1 MPKSK
6 KPRKKGAHGREQAA
20 RSRLLR
26 NQFKDPAECRRLV
39 KIVEDARAARHK
51 GSAQLGYL
59 FALADQDFM
68 VERFIEA
75 FMALER
81 WQTTEEMDDFS
92 LVNSMLMIG
101 AIAFLKVGVQES
113 ERLDEIRRAAYAAT
127 LAIDHRNMGRR
138 IPDEL
143 IEDTREGLTTAQ
155 MIFEA
160 ATANG
165 MNQELIEVLKEN
177 DPEHIASTPG
187 RFREH
192 RRLIL
197 GDYLEKVQALEAA
210 QNPHREFTVPEIASL
225 AHQPKA
231 RVNGI
236 LETLAG
242 KGTELHVR
250 TVHGL
255 TLVSFGGR
263 LSFAEEERNRR
274 LERERLKAE
283 EAKREAEEE
292 KSMRVERIEK
302 GRMQAEKIRIMAAP
316 SPNWFDAI
324 VCAGDAHA

>member
-165 MNQELIEVLKEN
+165 MNQELIEVVKEN
-177 DPEHIASTPG
+177 APEHIASTPG

-210 QNPHREFTVPEIASL
+210 QAE
-225 AHQPKA
+225 
-231 RVNGI
+231 RVNHMKV
-236 LETLAG
+236 TG
-242 KGTELHVR
+242 KLPPPPP
-250 TVHGL
+250 L
-255 TLVSFGGR
+255 P
-263 LSFAEEERNRR
+263 AN
-274 LERERLKAE
+274 
-283 EAKREAEEE
+283 
-292 KSMRVERIEK
+292 
-302 GRMQAEKIRIMAAP
+302 
-316 SPNWFDAI
+316 
-324 VCAGDAHA
+324 

>member
-68 VERFIEA
+68 VERFIE
-75 FMALER
+75 
-81 WQTTEEMDDFS
+81 TEEMDDFS

-210 QNPHREFTVPEIASL
+210 QAE
-225 AHQPKA
+225 
-231 RVNGI
+231 RV
-236 LETLAG
+236 THMKVTG
-242 KGTELHVR
+242 KLPPPP
-250 TVHGL
+250 L
-255 TLVSFGGR
+255 P
-263 LSFAEEERNRR
+263 AN
-274 LERERLKAE
+274 
-283 EAKREAEEE
+283 
-292 KSMRVERIEK
+292 
-302 GRMQAEKIRIMAAP
+302 
-316 SPNWFDAI
+316 
-324 VCAGDAHA
+324 

>member
-1 MPKSK
+1 MRYRLKDK
-6 KPRKKGAHGREQAA
+6 ELQRKLDELSDG
-20 RSRLLR
+20 
-26 NQFKDPAECRRLV
+26 
-39 KIVEDARAARHK
+39 
-51 GSAQLGYL
+51 
-59 FALADQDFM
+59 
-68 VERFIEA
+68 
-75 FMALER
+75 
-81 WQTTEEMDDFS
+81 DFS
-92 LVNSMLMIG
+92 ARLH
-101 AIAFLKVGVQES
+101 K
-113 ERLDEIRRAAYAAT
+113 ER
-127 LAIDHRNMGRR
+127 
-138 IPDEL
+138 EL
-143 IEDTREGLTTAQ
+143 IKDSFKKEPRLHVLWFGEGSQFSAALYADMLEEVREY
-155 MIFEA
+155 
-160 ATANG
+160 
-165 MNQELIEVLKEN
+165 
-177 DPEHIASTPG
+177 D
-187 RFREH
+187 
-192 RRLIL
+192 
-197 GDYLEKVQALEAA
+197 
-210 QNPHREFTVPEIASL
+210 PHREFTVPEIASL

-242 KGTELHVR
+242 KGTEPHVR

>member
-127 LAIDHRNMGRR
+127 LAIGHRNMGRR

-177 DPEHIASTPG
+177 DPEHIARTIPRASPPDPRGLPRKGSSTRG
-187 RFREH
+187 RAGRTRQPYEGDGQAPAASSTTRQLGNHHEQH
-192 RRLIL
+192 RNAPR
-197 GDYLEKVQALEAA
+197 
-210 QNPHREFTVPEIASL
+210 
-225 AHQPKA
+225 
-231 RVNGI
+231 
-236 LETLAG
+236 
-242 KGTELHVR
+242 R
-250 TVHGL
+250 T
-255 TLVSFGGR
+255 TSQD
-263 LSFAEEERNRR
+263 EP
-274 LERERLKAE
+274 
-283 EAKREAEEE
+283 
-292 KSMRVERIEK
+292 
-302 GRMQAEKIRIMAAP
+302 AP
-316 SPNWFDAI
+316 
-324 VCAGDAHA
+324 

>member
-187 RFREH
+187 CFREH

-210 QNPHREFTVPEIASL
+210 QAE
-225 AHQPKA
+225 
-231 RVNGI
+231 RVNHMKV
-236 LETLAG
+236 TG
-242 KGTELHVR
+242 KLPPPPP
-250 TVHGL
+250 L
-255 TLVSFGGR
+255 P
-263 LSFAEEERNRR
+263 AN
-274 LERERLKAE
+274 
-283 EAKREAEEE
+283 
-292 KSMRVERIEK
+292 
-302 GRMQAEKIRIMAAP
+302 
-316 SPNWFDAI
+316 
-324 VCAGDAHA
+324 

>member
-39 KIVEDARAARHK
+39 KIVEDARAARH
-51 GSAQLGYL
+51 
-59 FALADQDFM
+59 
-68 VERFIEA
+68 
-75 FMALER
+75 
-81 WQTTEEMDDFS
+81 
-92 LVNSMLMIG
+92 
-101 AIAFLKVGVQES
+101 
-113 ERLDEIRRAAYAAT
+113 
-127 LAIDHRNMGRR
+127 
-138 IPDEL
+138 
-143 IEDTREGLTTAQ
+143 
-155 MIFEA
+155 
-160 ATANG
+160 
-165 MNQELIEVLKEN
+165 
-177 DPEHIASTPG
+177 
-187 RFREH
+187 
-192 RRLIL
+192 
-197 GDYLEKVQALEAA
+197 
-210 QNPHREFTVPEIASL
+210 
-225 AHQPKA
+225 KA

>member
-138 IPDEL
+138 IPNEL
-143 IEDTREGLTTAQ
+143 IENTREGLTTAQ

-210 QNPHREFTVPEIASL
+210 QAE
-225 AHQPKA
+225 
-231 RVNGI
+231 RVNHMKV
-236 LETLAG
+236 TG
-242 KGTELHVR
+242 KLPPPPP
-250 TVHGL
+250 L
-255 TLVSFGGR
+255 P
-263 LSFAEEERNRR
+263 AN
-274 LERERLKAE
+274 
-283 EAKREAEEE
+283 
-292 KSMRVERIEK
+292 
-302 GRMQAEKIRIMAAP
+302 
-316 SPNWFDAI
+316 
-324 VCAGDAHA
+324 

>member
-20 RSRLLR
+20 RSRLRR
-26 NQFKDPAECRRLV
+26 NQFKAPAECRRLV

-165 MNQELIEVLKEN
+165 MNQELIEVVKEN
-177 DPEHIASTPG
+177 APEHIASTPG

-210 QNPHREFTVPEIASL
+210 QAE
-225 AHQPKA
+225 
-231 RVNGI
+231 RVNHMKV
-236 LETLAG
+236 TG
-242 KGTELHVR
+242 KLPPPPP
-250 TVHGL
+250 L
-255 TLVSFGGR
+255 P
-263 LSFAEEERNRR
+263 AN
-274 LERERLKAE
+274 
-283 EAKREAEEE
+283 
-292 KSMRVERIEK
+292 
-302 GRMQAEKIRIMAAP
+302 
-316 SPNWFDAI
+316 
-324 VCAGDAHA
+324 

>member
-1 MPKSK
+1 MPVSK
-6 KPRKKGAHGREQAA
+6 KPRKKGQRA
-20 RSRLLR
+20 RDLAVRKKFV
-26 NQFKDPAECRRLV
+26 QGKFKDAD
-39 KIVEDARAARHK
+39 DARRTIASLERQK
-51 GSAQLGYL
+51 TRQRRRCEQLGWL
-59 FALADQDFM
+59 LGFQEKDSLL
-68 VERFIEA
+68 EA
-75 FMALER
+75 FTLSFFALER

-210 QNPHREFTVPEIASL
+210 QAE
-225 AHQPKA
+225 
-231 RVNGI
+231 RVNHMKV
-236 LETLAG
+236 TG
-242 KGTELHVR
+242 KLPPPPP
-250 TVHGL
+250 L
-255 TLVSFGGR
+255 P
-263 LSFAEEERNRR
+263 AN
-274 LERERLKAE
+274 
-283 EAKREAEEE
+283 
-292 KSMRVERIEK
+292 
-302 GRMQAEKIRIMAAP
+302 
-316 SPNWFDAI
+316 
-324 VCAGDAHA
+324 

>member
-1 MPKSK
+1 
-6 KPRKKGAHGREQAA
+6 
-20 RSRLLR
+20 
-26 NQFKDPAECRRLV
+26 
-39 KIVEDARAARHK
+39 
-51 GSAQLGYL
+51 
-59 FALADQDFM
+59 M

-210 QNPHREFTVPEIASL
+210 QAE
-225 AHQPKA
+225 
-231 RVNGI
+231 RVNHMKV
-236 LETLAG
+236 TG
-242 KGTELHVR
+242 KLPPPP
-250 TVHGL
+250 L
-255 TLVSFGGR
+255 P
-263 LSFAEEERNRR
+263 AN
-274 LERERLKAE
+274 
-283 EAKREAEEE
+283 
-292 KSMRVERIEK
+292 
-302 GRMQAEKIRIMAAP
+302 
-316 SPNWFDAI
+316 
-324 VCAGDAHA
+324 

>member
-1 MPKSK
+1 MNST
-6 KPRKKGAHGREQAA
+6 ATHHVEQ
-20 RSRLLR
+20 LL
-26 NQFKDPAECRRLV
+26 K
-39 KIVEDARAARHK
+39 
-51 GSAQLGYL
+51 
-59 FALADQDFM
+59 
-68 VERFIEA
+68 
-75 FMALER
+75 
-81 WQTTEEMDDFS
+81 T
-92 LVNSMLMIG
+92 
-101 AIAFLKVGVQES
+101 
-113 ERLDEIRRAAYAAT
+113 
-127 LAIDHRNMGRR
+127 
-138 IPDEL
+138 
-143 IEDTREGLTTAQ
+143 
-155 MIFEA
+155 
-160 ATANG
+160 
-165 MNQELIEVLKEN
+165 
-177 DPEHIASTPG
+177 
-187 RFREH
+187 
-192 RRLIL
+192 
-197 GDYLEKVQALEAA
+197 
-210 QNPHREFTVPEIASL
+210 NPHCEFTVPEIASL

-302 GRMQAEKIRIMAAP
+302 GRMQAAKIRIMAAP

>member
-113 ERLDEIRRAAYAAT
+113 ERLEEIRRAAYAAT

-177 DPEHIASTPG
+177 DPEHIASTPVSYTHL
-187 RFREH
+187 R
-192 RRLIL
+192 
-197 GDYLEKVQALEAA
+197 
-210 QNPHREFTVPEIASL
+210 
-225 AHQPKA
+225 AH
-231 RVNGI
+231 
-236 LETLAG
+236 ET
-242 KGTELHVR
+242 
-250 TVHGL
+250 
-255 TLVSFGGR
+255 
-263 LSFAEEERNRR
+263 
-274 LERERLKAE
+274 
-283 EAKREAEEE
+283 
-292 KSMRVERIEK
+292 
-302 GRMQAEKIRIMAAP
+302 
-316 SPNWFDAI
+316 
-324 VCAGDAHA
+324 